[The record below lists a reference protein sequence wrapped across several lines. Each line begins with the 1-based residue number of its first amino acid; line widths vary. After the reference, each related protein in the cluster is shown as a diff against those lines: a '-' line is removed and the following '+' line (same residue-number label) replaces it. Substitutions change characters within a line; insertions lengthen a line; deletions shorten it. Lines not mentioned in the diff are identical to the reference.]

1 MKYPDISHHHPVE
14 DWTSVKK
21 NVAFLISKA
30 TQGTT
35 YTDSTLDSFIK
46 NCESKKI
53 PYWLYAFLE
62 KGDGK
67 AQAKYLVDKCKTKV
81 GKYFVGYIVDAE
93 INPTKRTKPT
103 DTQVRAALDY
113 LSSLKIKW
121 GLYTG
126 YADYSYYKNSITKAK
141 NSTNGFWWEARY
153 GNNNGAYN
161 SKYPC
166 NKGVSLHQFT
176 SLGACPGISGKIDL
190 NRLTG
195 VKKESWFTEPLKASA
210 DPAPEDMSHSKKPT
224 LRYGDTGKDVRAA
237 QTLLKKRGFYGGS
250 IDGIFKQ
257 KTLDGTRDFQQSRN
271 LKIDGIIGI
280 KTWTELEKE
289 NSVSVKVYSLKKDGD
304 KSISDNF
311 KIREFRCKD
320 DSDKILIDVDFAKKF
335 LQKIRD
341 HFGAPVTINSAY
353 RTATYNKK
361 IGGATNSYHVKGQ
374 AFDIVVKGHTPLE
387 VAKYAQKL
395 GIKGISQYNTFVHID
410 SRSKKYWARNNNGK
424 VTVKSSF

>member
-1 MKYPDISHHHPVE
+1 
-14 DWTSVKK
+14 
-21 NVAFLISKA
+21 
-30 TQGTT
+30 
-35 YTDSTLDSFIK
+35 
-46 NCESKKI
+46 
-53 PYWLYAFLE
+53 
-62 KGDGK
+62 
-67 AQAKYLVDKCKTKV
+67 
-81 GKYFVGYIVDAE
+81 
-93 INPTKRTKPT
+93 
-103 DTQVRAALDY
+103 
-113 LSSLKIKW
+113 
-121 GLYTG
+121 
-126 YADYSYYKNSITKAK
+126 
-141 NSTNGFWWEARY
+141 
-153 GNNNGAYN
+153 
-161 SKYPC
+161 
-166 NKGVSLHQFT
+166 
-176 SLGACPGISGKIDL
+176 
-190 NRLTG
+190 
-195 VKKESWFTEPLKASA
+195 
-210 DPAPEDMSHSKKPT
+210 MSHSKKPT

-335 LQKIRD
+335 LQKVRD

-395 GIKGISQYNTFVHID
+395 GIKGIIQYNTFVHID

>member
-1 MKYPDISHHHPVE
+1 MISIKFIEYGNKRVWFQWFQDEWLSGLVPSFGSAYGGDNLWISHFCAYLDPFGV
-14 DWTSVKK
+14 SVPGM
-21 NVAFLISKA
+21 VH
-30 TQGTT
+30 
-35 YTDSTLDSFIK
+35 YV
-46 NCESKKI
+46 CR
-53 PYWLYAFLE
+53 
-62 KGDGK
+62 
-67 AQAKYLVDKCKTKV
+67 QAKYLVDKCKTKV

-395 GIKGISQYNTFVHID
+395 GIKGIIQYNTFVHID